1 VPSYITGTFT
11 VTATGFSGTAPSG
24 TATYVIIGR
33 QVTLVLPALT
43 GTSNATTFTI
53 TGIPAAIQTS
63 VGQFCLVPA
72 MNNNVWDVGLVSPV
86 ASGTWSLY
94 VNGGGTAWTA
104 SGSKG
109 MQNCVI
115 TYLLP

>member
-1 VPSYITGTFT
+1 
-11 VTATGFSGTAPSG
+11 
-24 TATYVIIGR
+24 
-33 QVTLVLPALT
+33 
-43 GTSNATTFTI
+43 
-53 TGIPAAIQTS
+53 
-63 VGQFCLVPA
+63 
-72 MNNNVWDVGLVSPV
+72 VSPV